1 MASMD
6 NVLGV
11 LRSKLDELGV
21 EIKRLTSEQLNK
33 GTDNA
38 EELKKARQSIEV
50 CAAMMVTR
58 PQSMRYLLEMNER
71 IYSLKFRISK
81 RKRPSLKKWC
91 RK

>member
-6 NVLGV
+6 SVLGV

-33 GTDNA
+33 GADNV
-38 EELKKARQSIEV
+38 EELKKSRKAIEV
-50 CAAMMVTR
+50 FGVWMVMRT
-58 PQSMRYLLEMNER
+58 QSTDTYWNER
-71 IYSLKFRISK
+71 RICSLKFRISK
-81 RKRPSLKKWC
+81 RKRPSRRKWC

>member
-6 NVLGV
+6 SVLGV

-38 EELKKARQSIEV
+38 EQLKKARKSIEV
-50 CAAMMVTR
+50 CAVIMVTR
-58 PQSMRYLLEMNER
+58 PQIDGIL
-71 IYSLKFRISK
+71 I
-81 RKRPSLKKWC
+81 
-91 RK
+91 

>member
-6 NVLGV
+6 NVLVV

-38 EELKKARQSIEV
+38 EELQKARKAIEV
-50 CAAMMVTR
+50 CAVFMVTR
-58 PQSMRYLLEMNER
+58 PQSIAYLLEMNER
-71 IYSLKFRISK
+71 IYLSKFRI
-81 RKRPSLKKWC
+81 
-91 RK
+91 